1 MISVKASSGNETK
14 DCDDEEYEEG
24 ETEDGWV
31 YLHYTHQRIIT
42 TKFCEDGKSKKIEQ
56 NRLKCIPMG
65 CV

>member
-42 TKFCEDGKSKKIEQ
+42 TKFCEDGKSKKKL
-56 NRLKCIPMG
+56 NKTD
-65 CV
+65 